1 MKKYKLLYFVSE
13 DEYFITH
20 KINQAKTALK
30 FFDEIKILCKFSN
43 YSRKIKLSG
52 FKTINF
58 NFNRKS
64 INPILNLRSLTK
76 FFSITTQYKPDVIQ
90 CFALKPILYSV
101 IINFFL
107 KKDIK
112 IISCVV
118 GMGYLI
124 INKNLFARVYEFIY
138 FFLLRIFIN
147 KKVFFVFQNA
157 DDYSLFRKKKIIT
170 KNNSNLIRGS
180 GVCTKKFKPNKQKK
194 IYDLIFHSRIIKDKG
209 VFEIIDAIKILR
221 NQNVFFKTLFLGDL
235 DMENRSFI
243 TEKQVNFWVKEKLII
258 WKRKT
263 KNVLPYLQKSKI
275 SILPSYREGLPKSLL
290 EAASCKLPIIS
301 SDVPGCREVCID
313 NFNGFLVQPKDPV
326 SLSKSIHKLLFNPNL
341 MRKFGKNSRG
351 IVTKSF
357 SDQIIS
363 REFLKLYKRIIKKVP

>member
-30 FFDEIKILCKFSN
+30 FFDEIKIMCKFSN
-43 YSRKIKLSG
+43 YSRKIELSG

-58 NFNRKS
+58 NLNRKS
-64 INPILNLRSLTK
+64 INPILNLKSLIK
-76 FFSITTQYKPDVIQ
+76 FFSITTKYKPDVIQ
-90 CFALKPILYSV
+90 CFALKPILYSI

-107 KKDIK
+107 KRDIK
-112 IISCVV
+112 ILCCVV

-124 INKNLFARVYEFIY
+124 INKNLFARVYKSIY
-138 FFLLRIFIN
+138 FFLLKIFIN
-147 KKVFFVFQNA
+147 KKVFFVFQNS
-157 DDYSLFRKKKIIT
+157 DDYSLFRRKKIIS
-170 KNNSNLIRGS
+170 KNNSSLIRGS
-180 GVCTKKFKPNKQKK
+180 GVCTKKFKSNNQKK

-221 NQNVFFKTLFLGDL
+221 NQNVFFKTLFLGDI
-235 DMENRSFI
+235 DNANRSFI

-263 KNVLPYLQKSKI
+263 NNVLPYLQKSKI
-275 SILPSYREGLPKSLL
+275 SILPSSREGLPKSLL

-301 SDVPGCREVCID
+301 TDVPGCREVCIN
-313 NFNGFLVQPKDPV
+313 NFNGFLVQPKDSG
-326 SLSKSIHKLLFNPNL
+326 SLSKSIQKLLFNSNL
-341 MRKFGKNSRG
+341 MKKFGRNSRE
-351 IVTKSF
+351 IVTKNF
-357 SDQIIS
+357 SDQIVS
-363 REFLKLYKRIIKKVP
+363 NEFLKLYQEVIKKAL

>member
-58 NFNRKS
+58 NLNRKS

-124 INKNLFARVYEFIY
+124 INKNLFAKVYEFIY

-157 DDYSLFRKKKIIT
+157 DDYSLFKKKKIIT

-313 NFNGFLVQPKDPV
+313 NFNGFLVQPKDPE
-326 SLSKSIHKLLFNPNL
+326 SLSKSIQKLLFNPNL

>member
-20 KINQAKTALK
+20 KINQAKTAFK

-43 YSRKIKLSG
+43 YSRRIKLSG

-64 INPILNLRSLTK
+64 TNPILNLRSLTK

-124 INKNLFARVYEFIY
+124 INKNLFAKVYEFIY

-147 KKVFFVFQNA
+147 KKVFFVFQNE

-313 NFNGFLVQPKDPV
+313 NFNGFLVQPKDPE
-326 SLSKSIHKLLFNPNL
+326 SLSKSIQKLLFNPNL

-363 REFLKLYKRIIKKVP
+363 KEFLKLYKRIIKKVP

>member
-30 FFDEIKILCKFSN
+30 FFDEIKIMCKFSN
-43 YSRKIKLSG
+43 YSRKIELSG

-58 NFNRKS
+58 NLNRKS
-64 INPILNLRSLTK
+64 INPILNLKSLIK
-76 FFSITTQYKPDVIQ
+76 FFSITTKYKPDVIQ
-90 CFALKPILYSV
+90 CFALKPILYSI

-107 KKDIK
+107 KRDIK
-112 IISCVV
+112 ILCCVV

-124 INKNLFARVYEFIY
+124 INKNLFARVYKSIY
-138 FFLLRIFIN
+138 FFLLKIFIN
-147 KKVFFVFQNA
+147 KKVFFVFQNS
-157 DDYSLFRKKKIIT
+157 DDYSLFRRKKIISK
-170 KNNSNLIRGS
+170 KNSSLIRGS
-180 GVCTKKFKPNKQKK
+180 GVCTKKFKSNNQKK

-221 NQNVFFKTLFLGDL
+221 NQNVFFKTLFLGDI
-235 DMENRSFI
+235 DNANRSFI

-263 KNVLPYLQKSKI
+263 NNVLPYLQKSKI

-301 SDVPGCREVCID
+301 TDVPGCREVCIN
-313 NFNGFLVQPKDPV
+313 NFNGFLVQPKDSG
-326 SLSKSIHKLLFNPNL
+326 SLSKSIQKLLFNSNL
-341 MRKFGKNSRG
+341 MKKFGRNSRE
-351 IVTKSF
+351 IVTKNF
-357 SDQIIS
+357 SDQIVS
-363 REFLKLYKRIIKKVP
+363 NEFLKLYQEVIKKAL

>member
-30 FFDEIKILCKFSN
+30 FFDEIKIMCKFSN
-43 YSRKIKLSG
+43 YSRKIELSG

-58 NFNRKS
+58 NLNRKS
-64 INPILNLRSLTK
+64 INPILNLKSLIK
-76 FFSITTQYKPDVIQ
+76 FFSITTKYKPDVIQ
-90 CFALKPILYSV
+90 CFALKPILYSI

-107 KKDIK
+107 KRDIK
-112 IISCVV
+112 ILCCVV

-124 INKNLFARVYEFIY
+124 INKNLFARVYKSIY
-138 FFLLRIFIN
+138 FFLLKIFIN
-147 KKVFFVFQNA
+147 KKVFFVFQNS
-157 DDYSLFRKKKIIT
+157 DDYSLFRRKKIIS
-170 KNNSNLIRGS
+170 KNNSSLIRGS
-180 GVCTKKFKPNKQKK
+180 GVCTKKFKSNNQKK

-221 NQNVFFKTLFLGDL
+221 NQNVFFKTLFLGDI
-235 DMENRSFI
+235 DNANRSFI

-263 KNVLPYLQKSKI
+263 NNVLPYLQKSKI

-301 SDVPGCREVCID
+301 TDVPGCREVCIN
-313 NFNGFLVQPKDPV
+313 NFNGFLVQPKDSG
-326 SLSKSIHKLLFNPNL
+326 SLSKSIQKLLFNSNL
-341 MRKFGKNSRG
+341 MKKFGRNSRE
-351 IVTKSF
+351 IVTKNF
-357 SDQIIS
+357 SDQIVS
-363 REFLKLYKRIIKKVP
+363 NEFLKLYQEVIKKAL

>member
-30 FFDEIKILCKFSN
+30 FFDEIKIMCKFSK
-43 YSRKIKLSG
+43 YSRKIELSG

-58 NFNRKS
+58 NLSRKS
-64 INPILNLRSLTK
+64 INPILNFISLIK
-76 FFSITTQYKPDVIQ
+76 FFSITTKYKPDVIQ
-90 CFALKPILYSV
+90 CFALKPILYSI

-107 KKDIK
+107 KRDIK
-112 IISCVV
+112 ILCCVV

-124 INKNLFARVYEFIY
+124 INKNLFARVYKSIY
-138 FFLLRIFIN
+138 FFLLKIFIN
-147 KKVFFVFQNA
+147 KKVFFVFQNS
-157 DDYSLFRKKKIIT
+157 DDYSLFRRKKIIS
-170 KNNSNLIRGS
+170 KNNSSLIRGS
-180 GVCTKKFKPNKQKK
+180 GVCTKKFKSNNQKK

-221 NQNVFFKTLFLGDL
+221 NQNVFFKTLFLGDI
-235 DMENRSFI
+235 DNANRSFI

-263 KNVLPYLQKSKI
+263 NNVLPYLQKSKI

-301 SDVPGCREVCID
+301 TDVPGCREVCIN
-313 NFNGFLVQPKDPV
+313 NFNGFLVQPKNSG
-326 SLSKSIHKLLFNPNL
+326 SLSKSIQKLLFNSNL
-341 MRKFGKNSRG
+341 MKKFGRNSRE
-351 IVTKSF
+351 IVTKNF

-363 REFLKLYKRIIKKVP
+363 NEFLKLYQEVIKKAL

>member
-1 MKKYKLLYFVSE
+1 M
-13 DEYFITH
+13 
-20 KINQAKTALK
+20 
-30 FFDEIKILCKFSN
+30 
-43 YSRKIKLSG
+43 
-52 FKTINF
+52 
-58 NFNRKS
+58 
-64 INPILNLRSLTK
+64 
-76 FFSITTQYKPDVIQ
+76 
-90 CFALKPILYSV
+90 
-101 IINFFL
+101 
-107 KKDIK
+107 
-112 IISCVV
+112 
-118 GMGYLI
+118 
-124 INKNLFARVYEFIY
+124 
-138 FFLLRIFIN
+138 
-147 KKVFFVFQNA
+147 
-157 DDYSLFRKKKIIT
+157 
-170 KNNSNLIRGS
+170 
-180 GVCTKKFKPNKQKK
+180 
-194 IYDLIFHSRIIKDKG
+194 
-209 VFEIIDAIKILR
+209 
-221 NQNVFFKTLFLGDL
+221 FFKTLFLGDL

>member
-30 FFDEIKILCKFSN
+30 FFDEIKIMCKFSN
-43 YSRKIKLSG
+43 YSRKIELSG

-58 NFNRKS
+58 NLSRKS
-64 INPILNLRSLTK
+64 INPILNLTSLIK
-76 FFSITTQYKPDVIQ
+76 FFSITTKYKPDVIQ
-90 CFALKPILYSV
+90 CFALKPILYSI

-107 KKDIK
+107 KRDIK
-112 IISCVV
+112 ILCCVV

-124 INKNLFARVYEFIY
+124 INKNLFARVYKSIY
-138 FFLLRIFIN
+138 FFLLKIFIN
-147 KKVFFVFQNA
+147 KKVFFVFQNS
-157 DDYSLFRKKKIIT
+157 DDYSLFRRKKIIS
-170 KNNSNLIRGS
+170 KNNSSLIRGS
-180 GVCTKKFKPNKQKK
+180 GVCTKKFKSNNQKK

-221 NQNVFFKTLFLGDL
+221 NQNVFFKTLFLGDI
-235 DMENRSFI
+235 DNANRSFI

-263 KNVLPYLQKSKI
+263 NNVLPYLQKSKI

-301 SDVPGCREVCID
+301 TDVPGCREVCIN
-313 NFNGFLVQPKDPV
+313 NFNGFLVQPKDSR
-326 SLSKSIHKLLFNPNL
+326 SLSKSIQKLLFNSNL
-341 MRKFGKNSRG
+341 MKKFGRNSRE
-351 IVTKSF
+351 IVTKNF

-363 REFLKLYKRIIKKVP
+363 NEFLKLYQEVIKKAL

>member
-20 KINQAKTALK
+20 KINQAKTAFK

-58 NFNRKS
+58 NLNRKS

-157 DDYSLFRKKKIIT
+157 DDYSLFKKKKIIT

>member
-58 NFNRKS
+58 NLNRKS

>member
-20 KINQAKTALK
+20 KINQAKTAFK
-30 FFDEIKILCKFSN
+30 FFDEIKIVCKFSN

-76 FFSITTQYKPDVIQ
+76 FFSIAAQYKPDVIQ

-101 IINFFL
+101 ITNFFL

-124 INKNLFARVYEFIY
+124 INKNLFTRVYEFIY

-147 KKVFFVFQNA
+147 KKVYFVFQNA

-180 GVCTKKFKPNKQKK
+180 GVCTKKFKPKKQKK

-313 NFNGFLVQPKDPV
+313 NFNGFLVQPKDPE
-326 SLSKSIHKLLFNPNL
+326 SLSKSIQKLLFNPNL

-363 REFLKLYKRIIKKVP
+363 KEFLKLYKRIIKKVP

>member
-30 FFDEIKILCKFSN
+30 FFDEIKIMCKFSN
-43 YSRKIKLSG
+43 YSRKIELSG

-58 NFNRKS
+58 NLSRKS
-64 INPILNLRSLTK
+64 INPILNFISLIK
-76 FFSITTQYKPDVIQ
+76 FFSITTKYKPDVIQ
-90 CFALKPILYSV
+90 CFALKPILYSI

-107 KKDIK
+107 KRDIK
-112 IISCVV
+112 ILCCVV

-124 INKNLFARVYEFIY
+124 INKNLFARVYKSIY
-138 FFLLRIFIN
+138 FFLLKIFIN
-147 KKVFFVFQNA
+147 KKVFFVFQNS
-157 DDYSLFRKKKIIT
+157 DDYSLFRRKKIIS
-170 KNNSNLIRGS
+170 KNNSSLIRGS
-180 GVCTKKFKPNKQKK
+180 GVCTKKFKSNNQKK

-221 NQNVFFKTLFLGDL
+221 NQNVFFKTLFLGDI
-235 DMENRSFI
+235 DNANRSFI

-263 KNVLPYLQKSKI
+263 NNVLPYLQKSKI

-301 SDVPGCREVCID
+301 TDVPGCREVCIN
-313 NFNGFLVQPKDPV
+313 NFNGFLVQPKNSG
-326 SLSKSIHKLLFNPNL
+326 SLSKSIQKLLFNSNL
-341 MRKFGKNSRG
+341 MKKFGRNSRE
-351 IVTKSF
+351 IVTKNF

-363 REFLKLYKRIIKKVP
+363 NEFLKLYQEVIKKAL

>member
-30 FFDEIKILCKFSN
+30 FFDEIKIMCKFSN
-43 YSRKIKLSG
+43 YSRKIELSG

-58 NFNRKS
+58 NLSRKS
-64 INPILNLRSLTK
+64 VNPILNLRSLIK
-76 FFSITTQYKPDVIQ
+76 FYSITTKYKPDVIQ
-90 CFALKPILYSV
+90 CFALKPILYSI

-107 KKDIK
+107 KRDIK
-112 IISCVV
+112 ILCCVV

-124 INKNLFARVYEFIY
+124 INKNLFARVYKSIY
-138 FFLLRIFIN
+138 FFLLKIFIN
-147 KKVFFVFQNA
+147 KKVFFVFQNS
-157 DDYSLFRKKKIIT
+157 DDYSLFRRKKIIS
-170 KNNSNLIRGS
+170 KNNSSLIRGS
-180 GVCTKKFKPNKQKK
+180 GVCTKKFKSNNQKK

-221 NQNVFFKTLFLGDL
+221 NQNVFFKTLFLGDI
-235 DMENRSFI
+235 DNANRSFI

-263 KNVLPYLQKSKI
+263 NNVLPYLQKSKI

-301 SDVPGCREVCID
+301 TDVPGCREVCIN
-313 NFNGFLVQPKDPV
+313 NFNGFLVQPKNSG
-326 SLSKSIHKLLFNPNL
+326 SLSKSIQKLLFNSNL
-341 MRKFGKNSRG
+341 MKKFGRNSRE
-351 IVTKSF
+351 IVTKNF

-363 REFLKLYKRIIKKVP
+363 NEFLKLYQEVIKKAL

>member
-20 KINQAKTALK
+20 KINQAKTAFK
-30 FFDEIKILCKFSN
+30 FFDEIKIICKFSDF
-43 YSRKIKLSG
+43 SRSIKLSG

-58 NFNRKS
+58 NLNRKS
-64 INPILNLRSLTK
+64 INPILNLKSLSK
-76 FFSITTQYKPDVIQ
+76 FFSIANQYNPDVIQ

-101 IINFFL
+101 IINFFI

-112 IISCVV
+112 IICCVV

-124 INKNLFARVYEFIY
+124 INKNLFARIFKFIF
-138 FFLLRIFIN
+138 FFLLKMFIN
-147 KKVFFVFQNA
+147 KNVFFVFQNA
-157 DDYSLFRKKKIIT
+157 DDFSLFRNKQLIT

-180 GVCTKKFKPNKQKK
+180 GVCTKRFKSNNQKK

-221 NQNVFFKTLFLGDL
+221 KQNVFFKTLFLGDL
-235 DMENRSFI
+235 DKENRSFI
-243 TEKQVNFWVKEKLII
+243 SEEQVNFWVKQKLII
-258 WKRKT
+258 WKKKT
-263 KNVLPYLQKSKI
+263 NNVLPYLQKSKI

-290 EAASCKLPIIS
+290 EAASCNLPIIS
-301 SDVPGCREVCID
+301 CDVPGCREICID
-313 NFNGFLVQPKDPV
+313 NFNGFLVRPKDSE
-326 SLSKSIHKLLFNPNL
+326 SLSKSIKKLLYNPNL
-341 MRKFGKNSRG
+341 MRKFGKNSRE

-363 REFLKLYKRIIKKVP
+363 SEFLKLYKRVIKKAL

>member
-30 FFDEIKILCKFSN
+30 FFDEIKIMCKFSN
-43 YSRKIKLSG
+43 YSRKIELSG

-58 NFNRKS
+58 NLSRKS
-64 INPILNLRSLTK
+64 INPILNLTSLIK
-76 FFSITTQYKPDVIQ
+76 FFSITTKYKPDVIQ
-90 CFALKPILYSV
+90 CFALKPILYSI

-107 KKDIK
+107 KRDIK
-112 IISCVV
+112 ILCCVV

-124 INKNLFARVYEFIY
+124 INKNLFARVYKSIY
-138 FFLLRIFIN
+138 FFLLKIFIN
-147 KKVFFVFQNA
+147 KKVFFVFQNS
-157 DDYSLFRKKKIIT
+157 DDYSLFRRKKIIS
-170 KNNSNLIRGS
+170 KNNSSLIRGS
-180 GVCTKKFKPNKQKK
+180 GVCTKKFKSNNQKK

-221 NQNVFFKTLFLGDL
+221 NQNVFFKTLFLGDI
-235 DMENRSFI
+235 DNANRSFI

-263 KNVLPYLQKSKI
+263 NNVLPYLQKSKI

-301 SDVPGCREVCID
+301 TDVPGCREVCIN
-313 NFNGFLVQPKDPV
+313 NFNGFLVQPKDSG
-326 SLSKSIHKLLFNPNL
+326 SLSKSIQKLLFNSNL
-341 MRKFGKNSRG
+341 MKKFGRNSRE
-351 IVTKSF
+351 IVTKNF

-363 REFLKLYKRIIKKVP
+363 NEFLKLYQEVIKKAL

>member
-30 FFDEIKILCKFSN
+30 FFDEIKIMCKFSN
-43 YSRKIKLSG
+43 YSRKIELSG

-58 NFNRKS
+58 NLSRKS
-64 INPILNLRSLTK
+64 INPILNFISLIK
-76 FFSITTQYKPDVIQ
+76 FFSITTKYKPDVIQ
-90 CFALKPILYSV
+90 CFALKPILYSI

-107 KKDIK
+107 KRDIK
-112 IISCVV
+112 ILCCVV

-124 INKNLFARVYEFIY
+124 INKNLFARVYKSIY
-138 FFLLRIFIN
+138 FFLLKIFIN
-147 KKVFFVFQNA
+147 KKVFFVFQNS
-157 DDYSLFRKKKIIT
+157 DDYSLFRRKKIIS
-170 KNNSNLIRGS
+170 KNNSSLIRGS
-180 GVCTKKFKPNKQKK
+180 GVCTKKFKSNNQKK

-221 NQNVFFKTLFLGDL
+221 NQNVFFKTLFLGDI
-235 DMENRSFI
+235 DNANRSFI

-263 KNVLPYLQKSKI
+263 NNVLPYLQKSKI

-301 SDVPGCREVCID
+301 TDVPGCREVCIN
-313 NFNGFLVQPKDPV
+313 NFNGFLVQPKDSG
-326 SLSKSIHKLLFNPNL
+326 SLSKSIQKLLFNSNL
-341 MRKFGKNSRG
+341 MKKFGRNSRE
-351 IVTKSF
+351 IVTKNF

-363 REFLKLYKRIIKKVP
+363 NEFLKLYQEVIKKAL

>member
-1 MKKYKLLYFVSE
+1 VFR
-13 DEYFITH
+13 F
-20 KINQAKTALK
+20 
-30 FFDEIKILCKFSN
+30 
-43 YSRKIKLSG
+43 
-52 FKTINF
+52 
-58 NFNRKS
+58 
-64 INPILNLRSLTK
+64 
-76 FFSITTQYKPDVIQ
+76 
-90 CFALKPILYSV
+90 KPILYSV

-147 KKVFFVFQNA
+147 KRVFFVFQNA
-157 DDYSLFRKKKIIT
+157 DDYSFFRKKKIIT

-313 NFNGFLVQPKDPV
+313 NFNGFLVQPKDPE
-326 SLSKSIHKLLFNPNL
+326 SLSKSIRKLLFNPNL

-363 REFLKLYKRIIKKVP
+363 SEFLKLYKRIIKKVP